1 MKSKKS
7 QKSSQQRNPE
17 AVINEHDQ
25 ETPKERQ
32 LSAEENL

>member
-17 AVINEHDQ
+17 AAINEHDQ
-25 ETPKERQ
+25 ETPKER
-32 LSAEENL
+32 

>member
-17 AVINEHDQ
+17 AVTNEHDQ
-25 ETPKERQ
+25 ETPKER
-32 LSAEENL
+32 